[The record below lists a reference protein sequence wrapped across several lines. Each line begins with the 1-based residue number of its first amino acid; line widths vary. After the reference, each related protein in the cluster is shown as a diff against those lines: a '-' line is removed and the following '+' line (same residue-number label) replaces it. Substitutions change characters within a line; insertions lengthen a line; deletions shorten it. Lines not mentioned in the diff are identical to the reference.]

1 MHTTTLCCGAASRFG
16 LVLLLTIGV
25 SGCKPAPVS
34 PSAIPTCGDK
44 TVDVDK
50 TVGAKP
56 EAVYVCKGD
65 TVTWNPNGLKFTVKF
80 KKESPFEGD
89 PLEFNETHT
98 KSPKTKS
105 HKQLKVYEYSVT
117 IDTGTTPIVFDPQVI
132 GGGGN

>member
-1 MHTTTLCCGAASRFG
+1 MHTITVCCGAASRFG
-16 LVLLLTIGV
+16 LILFLTLGA

-44 TVDVDK
+44 IVDVDS

-65 TVTWNPNGLKFTVKF
+65 TVTWNPNGLTFTVEF
-80 KKESPFEGD
+80 KKDSPFEGD
-89 PLEFNETHT
+89 PMKFDDKHN

-105 HKQLKVYEYSVT
+105 HKQLKVYEYLITVN
-117 IDTGTTPIVFDPQVI
+117 GTKFDPQVI